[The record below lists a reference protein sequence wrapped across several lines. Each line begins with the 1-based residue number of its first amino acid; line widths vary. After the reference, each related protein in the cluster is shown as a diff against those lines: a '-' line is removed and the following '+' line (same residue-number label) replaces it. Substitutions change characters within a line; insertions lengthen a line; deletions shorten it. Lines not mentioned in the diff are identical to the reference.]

1 MYPLL
6 GHFVFRSKRPE
17 ANAQE
22 VFASASLLVT
32 FTGTS
37 PPPLVYTRSYWVS
50 QKVVSLF
57 QSLGDPISFCIS
69 VPVIREA
76 NSHVLSASAR
86 FTGLKTCCRVVYK
99 AFTTHRTEGS
109 AWHYRY

>member
-1 MYPLL
+1 MREEKQGRREKRMYPLL

-37 PPPLVYTRSYWVS
+37 PPPTGLH
-50 QKVVSLF
+50 QKL
-57 QSLGDPISFCIS
+57 LGLTKSCVPISKFGG
-69 VPVIREA
+69 P
-76 NSHVLSASAR
+76 
-86 FTGLKTCCRVVYK
+86 Y
-99 AFTTHRTEGS
+99 
-109 AWHYRY
+109 